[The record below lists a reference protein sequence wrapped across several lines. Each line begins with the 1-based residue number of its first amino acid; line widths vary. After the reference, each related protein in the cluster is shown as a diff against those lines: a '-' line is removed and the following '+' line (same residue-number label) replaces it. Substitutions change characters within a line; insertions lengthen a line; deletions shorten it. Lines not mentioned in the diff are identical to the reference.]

1 MSRAESVSLLK
12 KIGEINAKIDELKE
26 ERDELQKKIKNECK
40 EKGHFF
46 FCSSIVEEYDYD
58 DNFIGT
64 TYYSQCLICRKSTSD
79 YYEGLYKEQINNGL
93 YNCNYFHKIIRAL
106 INSNINE
113 ANEFLKEEF
122 KYDDCIEKLQYMS
135 KILNQIGYTINSDT
149 KCIIPINEK

>member
-1 MSRAESVSLLK
+1 MSRAESISLLK
-12 KIGEINAKIDELKE
+12 KIGEIDTQIDELKE
-26 ERDELQKKIKNECK
+26 KKYEMQKKLKNECK
-40 EKGHFF
+40 DNGHFF

-64 TYYSQCLICRKSTSD
+64 TYYSQCLICRKSTSH
-79 YYEGLYKEQINNGL
+79 YYDGLHKEQINNGL

-122 KYDDCIEKLQYMS
+122 KYDDSIEKLQYMS
-135 KILNQIGYTINSDT
+135 RILKEIGYTIDLDT
-149 KCIIPINEK
+149 KSIIPIKE